1 MSGLPSLSKS
11 PTATERGR
19 PGRRCRGKRG
29 AVPALVRSHRRAA
42 AHQGAWDLLPSVVPR
57 RQPRLSARPA
67 AHARVCARHLC
78 ALRRAHRASLFPR
91 AARRGA
97 AVARQRAGRSRPR
110 ARGGRARMKAML
122 LAAGRGER
130 LRPIT
135 DSTPKPLVR
144 VGGRPL
150 IAWHLAAL
158 ARAGIREVVINLSWL
173 GAQVRATL
181 GDGRD
186 YGVLIIYSD
195 EGPVPL
201 ETGGGIFRAVP
212 LLGPGPFL
220 VVNADIWTD
229 IDFAALTLEE
239 GAHAR
244 LLLIPN
250 PPHHPRGD
258 FGLEGDLVGT
268 RDTDRYTYSGV
279 GVYRPEFFGG
289 CIPGS
294 FPLLPLLNR
303 AIAAAAVR
311 GQVHRGEWCDVGT
324 VERLAS
330 LDARLRALQ

>member
-1 MSGLPSLSKS
+1 M
-11 PTATERGR
+11 R
-19 PGRRCRGKRG
+19 
-29 AVPALVRSHRRAA
+29 
-42 AHQGAWDLLPSVVPR
+42 
-57 RQPRLSARPA
+57 
-67 AHARVCARHLC
+67 
-78 ALRRAHRASLFPR
+78 
-91 AARRGA
+91 
-97 AVARQRAGRSRPR
+97 
-110 ARGGRARMKAML
+110 AML

-130 LRPIT
+130 MRPIT
-135 DSTPKPLVR
+135 DSTPKPLVQ

-186 YGVLIIYSD
+186 YGVAITYSD

-229 IDFAALTLEE
+229 IDFAAVALEE
-239 GAHAR
+239 HAHAR

-250 PPHHPRGD
+250 PPHHPGGD
-258 FGLEGDLVGT
+258 FGLEGDLVVT

-289 CIPGS
+289 CTPGR

-303 AIAAAAVR
+303 AIAAGLVR
-311 GQVHRGEWCDVGT
+311 GEVHRGEWCDVGT

-330 LDARLRALQ
+330 LDARVRALQ

>member
-1 MSGLPSLSKS
+1 
-11 PTATERGR
+11 
-19 PGRRCRGKRG
+19 
-29 AVPALVRSHRRAA
+29 
-42 AHQGAWDLLPSVVPR
+42 
-57 RQPRLSARPA
+57 
-67 AHARVCARHLC
+67 
-78 ALRRAHRASLFPR
+78 
-91 AARRGA
+91 
-97 AVARQRAGRSRPR
+97 
-110 ARGGRARMKAML
+110 MKAML

-130 LRPIT
+130 MRPIT

-186 YGVLIIYSD
+186 YGVAITYSD

-201 ETGGGIFRAVP
+201 ETGGGIFTAVP

-229 IDFAALTLEE
+229 IDFAAVALEAH
-239 GAHAR
+239 AHAR

-258 FGLEGDLVGT
+258 FGLEGDLVVT

-289 CIPGS
+289 CTAGR

-303 AIAAAAVR
+303 AIADGLVR
-311 GQVHRGEWCDVGT
+311 GEVHRGEWCDVGT

-330 LDARLRALQ
+330 LDARVRALQ